1 MAFDIALY
9 IHCNVDYTIDCKCH
23 SDFRSFWSLCLPAV
37 ICNSQVDVVS
47 KVLHT
52 CC

>member
-1 MAFDIALY
+1 MAGDTAQY
-9 IHCNVDYTIDCKCH
+9 THCNTGYTIDSKCH
-23 SDFRSFWSLCLPAV
+23 SDFRSFWSLPV
-37 ICNSQVDVVS
+37 ICSSQVDVVS

>member
-1 MAFDIALY
+1 MAGDIAQY
-9 IHCNVDYTIDCKCH
+9 AHCNTGYTIDSKCH
-23 SDFRSFWSLCLPAV
+23 SDFCSFWCLCLPAV
-37 ICNSQVDVVS
+37 ICNSQVDVS